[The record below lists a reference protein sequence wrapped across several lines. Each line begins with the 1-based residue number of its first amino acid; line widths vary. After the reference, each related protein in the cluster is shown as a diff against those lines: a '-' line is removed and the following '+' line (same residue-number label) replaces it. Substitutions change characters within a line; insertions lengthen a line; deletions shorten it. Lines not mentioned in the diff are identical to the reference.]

1 MNTESEMEVKPQL
14 TIRIPT
20 VYVPRPPPLQ
30 VPVESDRVRPG
41 WSKIL
46 GVVPTPPGG
55 DIDDLPEKLV
65 EIDLGE
71 DEDGDGDGDG
81 GDDPKKGGGH
91 MTGGRAA
98 GLSNRL
104 LQLNRDGRTLVDDST
119 QSEATLK
126 AAMSDVLAF
135 ARSEVEK
142 LGGVV
147 EHVSSISLAD
157 CQRMFHEAGGPE
169 PVGVGDNGKVSMRP
183 DGGIIMATID
193 GKKYPLFIG
202 EDKVQGTND
211 SRLAAGL
218 PRQSTGNAIERAAK
232 NIRGCEM
239 ITAHMSVFPYVVF
252 ASGCDFHE
260 SETISKRLVMMNMGR
275 PNHYLEVGP
284 EAPPV
289 PRQMEGVIGSINI
302 DKLMGHGLASI
313 FVKAHKYDKMPHG
326 ASRWTRPE
334 LVSIATRVVTLALR
348 SVTKGR

>member
-20 VYVPRPPPLQ
+20 VYVPRPLPLQ

-46 GVVPTPPGG
+46 GVVPPPAG

-71 DEDGDGDGDG
+71 DEDGDGD
-81 GDDPKKGGGH
+81 DPKKGSGGGGH
-91 MTGGRAA
+91 ATGGRAA

-104 LQLNRDGRTLVDDST
+104 LQLSRDGRTLVDDSNL
-119 QSEATLK
+119 SEATLK

-157 CQRMFHEAGGPE
+157 CQKMFHEAGGPE
-169 PVGVGDNGKVSMRP
+169 PMGVAENSKVSMRP

-252 ASGCDFHE
+252 ASGCDFHD

>member
-14 TIRIPT
+14 TVRIPT

-30 VPVESDRVRPG
+30 APVESDRVRPG

-46 GVVPTPPGG
+46 GVVPPPAG

-71 DEDGDGDGDG
+71 DENGD
-81 GDDPKKGGGH
+81 GDDPKKGSGGGGH
-91 MTGGRAA
+91 TTGGRAA

-104 LQLNRDGRTLVDDST
+104 LQLNRDGRTLVDDSNL
-119 QSEATLK
+119 SEATLK

-157 CQRMFHEAGGPE
+157 CQKMFHEAGGPE
-169 PVGVGDNGKVSMRP
+169 PMGVAENSKVSMRP

-239 ITAHMSVFPYVVF
+239 ITAHMNVFPYVVF

>member
-1 MNTESEMEVKPQL
+1 MNTETEMEVKPQL

-20 VYVPRPPPLQ
+20 VHVPHPPPLQ
-30 VPVESDRVRPG
+30 VPVESDRIRPG

-55 DIDDLPEKLV
+55 DIDDLSEKLV

-71 DEDGDGDGDG
+71 DEDDADVG
-81 GDDPKKGGGH
+81 GGDPKKGGGH

-157 CQRMFHEAGGPE
+157 CQKMFHEAGGPE
-169 PVGVGDNGKVSMRP
+169 PVGVGDNSKVSMRP

-211 SRLAAGL
+211 SRLASGL

-252 ASGCDFHE
+252 ASGCDFHD